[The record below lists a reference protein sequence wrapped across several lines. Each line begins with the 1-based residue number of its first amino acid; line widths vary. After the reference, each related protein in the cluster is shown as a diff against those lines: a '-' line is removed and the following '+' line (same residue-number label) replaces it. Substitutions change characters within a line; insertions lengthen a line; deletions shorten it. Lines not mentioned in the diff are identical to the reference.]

1 MSTGGAS
8 YLLSIERGGM
18 GDMVVS
24 PEFAGRMAWREGG
37 DHPPLQ
43 EQKAGREK
51 EKRKMKMVIDWLR
64 ILSPSPSCIAE
75 SRA

>member
-24 PEFAGRMAWREGG
+24 PEFAGRMACRGEGE
-37 DHPPLQ
+37 PRPLQ
-43 EQKAGREK
+43 EQAGREK
-51 EKRKMKMVIDWLR
+51 EKRKMKMVNDR
-64 ILSPSPSCIAE
+64 PQILSPSPSCIAE

>member
-1 MSTGGAS
+1 
-8 YLLSIERGGM
+8 M

-24 PEFAGRMAWREGG
+24 PEFAGRMAWRGEGE
-37 DHPPLQ
+37 PPLQ

-51 EKRKMKMVIDWLR
+51 EKRKMKMVNDR
-64 ILSPSPSCIAE
+64 PQILSPSPSCIAE